1 MFELLRGNAIF
12 PENVCGLDY
21 DGEDIGEPLLVAFN
35 FLIVVLLP
43 IDVVFKVSV
52 VGGVSV

>member
-12 PENVCGLDY
+12 PENVCGLDD